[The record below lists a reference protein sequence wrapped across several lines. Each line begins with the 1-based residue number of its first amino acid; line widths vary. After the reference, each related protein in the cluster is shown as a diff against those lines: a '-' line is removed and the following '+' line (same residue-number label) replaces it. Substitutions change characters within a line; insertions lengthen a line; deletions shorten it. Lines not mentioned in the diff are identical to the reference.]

1 MDLLVSRLEALERAV
16 YSAERHAEAAAH
28 LDSSTRNG
36 LVEQVLQIERQLG
49 KVLSENS
56 ALTTGLQKYEKLRGS
71 IDGDGDLELSRQLL
85 GVNAKTELILLNDS
99 APHTFSDLRTI
110 NSLQGK
116 INQPEYAAAA
126 ELLLRI
132 KQSLEPE
139 NDHQMTEF
147 KQVVA
152 DISSMVDRYHS
163 EIDALS
169 EMFVQWDRIL
179 VNIERKVTELENA
192 SS

>member
-1 MDLLVSRLEALERAV
+1 MDVLVSRLEALERAV
-16 YSAERHAEAAAH
+16 YSAERHTPVHADNNH
-28 LDSSTRNG
+28 NNSG

-56 ALTTGLQKYEKLRGS
+56 ALGTGLQKYEKLRGS

-99 APHTFSDLRTI
+99 ALRTLPDLRTI
-110 NSLQGK
+110 DSLQGK
-116 INQPEYAAAA
+116 VNQPEYAAAA
-126 ELLLRI
+126 ELLPRI

-139 NDHQMTEF
+139 NEQQMMEF

-152 DISSMVDRYHS
+152 DISSMVDRYHT
-163 EIDALS
+163 EVDALS

-179 VNIERKVTELENA
+179 ANIERKVTELESA
-192 SS
+192 SR